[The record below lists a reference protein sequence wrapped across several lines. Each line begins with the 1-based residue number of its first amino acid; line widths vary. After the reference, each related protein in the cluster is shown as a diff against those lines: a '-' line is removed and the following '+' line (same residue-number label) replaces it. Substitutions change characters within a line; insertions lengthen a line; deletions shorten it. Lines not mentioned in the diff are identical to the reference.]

1 MEIGDHYALAAG
13 RAPLPD
19 GRSVQLTVVDLGEL
33 HVESGLLGVCDP
45 YVNLDAP
52 LVIPVPSGHYPV
64 RVTYADL
71 SEAQDGSLWREA
83 YLSVVLSESEAASLE
98 PAPSLDGPPDPGRFW
113 GIEVDAGTVA
123 FVDAEA
129 ATRCMPGVGVDWR
142 SEIFNSGKPDSW
154 FAQAKSDGP
163 QPVDTA
169 NVVLPLATHGE
180 NLILARA
187 GYGDDGFYAL
197 DRTLAAGGTVT
208 GIHIDFLVISPPED

>member
-1 MEIGDHYALAAG
+1 MEIGDYFALASV

-19 GRSVQLTVVDLGEL
+19 GRWVQLTVVDLGEL
-33 HVESGLLGVCDP
+33 HVESGLIGACDP

-52 LVIPVPSGHYPV
+52 LVIPVPSGHYPI

-98 PAPSLDGPPDPGRFW
+98 PAPSLDGAPDPGRYR

-129 ATRCMPGVGVDWR
+129 VPRCMPGNRVNWR
-142 SEIFNSGKPDSW
+142 TDIFNSGKPDSW
-154 FAQAKSDGP
+154 FAQADRDGP
-163 QPVDTA
+163 QPVGTA
-169 NVVLPLATHGE
+169 NIVLPLATRGE
-180 NLILARA
+180 NVILARA

-197 DRTLAAGGTVT
+197 ERTLAADGTVT
-208 GIHIDFLVISPPED
+208 GIHIDFQVIGLPEE

>member
-1 MEIGDHYALAAG
+1 VDVGDYYALASG

-19 GRSVQLTVVDLGEL
+19 GRWVQLTVVDLGEL
-33 HVESGLLGVCDP
+33 HVGSGLLGACDP

-52 LVIPVPSGHYPV
+52 VVVPVPPGHYPV
-64 RVTYADL
+64 RVTMVDL
-71 SEAQDGSLWREA
+71 SEAQDGSLVRPA
-83 YLSVVLSESEAASLE
+83 YLSVVLAESEAASLE
-98 PAPSLDGPPDPGRFW
+98 PAPNTDGPPDPGRFW

-129 ATRCMPGVGVDWR
+129 ATRCMPGAGVDWR

-154 FAQAKSDGP
+154 FSQARSDGP
-163 QPVDTA
+163 QPADTA
-169 NVVLPLATHGE
+169 NIVLPLATRGE

-197 DRTLAAGGTVT
+197 DSTLAADGTVT
-208 GIHIDFLVISPPED
+208 GIHIDFLVIGQPED